1 MFKWLEASNSWLA
14 TGAGITTLCVLLG
27 LIAAGAAILLW
38 DWIGDR
44 RHSLAPDYSIVQRQ
58 PETNYFDAMDSLCE
72 SIADSPSASM
82 AHYTTLVCQLQEA
95 GIEYPVAAQAARRL
109 MREVFHYPMSEPR

>member
-1 MFKWLEASNSWLA
+1 MFKWLEANSPWLA
-14 TGAGITTLCVLLG
+14 TGAGIATVSVIVALVVAG
-27 LIAAGAAILLW
+27 LVVFVW

-44 RHSLAPDYSIVQRQ
+44 RHNLGPDYSVL
-58 PETNYFDAMDSLCE
+58 PAKPKTNYFDAMDSLCE
-72 SIADSPSASM
+72 SIADSSCASM

-109 MREVFHYPMSEPR
+109 MREVFHYPMPEPR